1 MFRAWHNPTGILFDP
16 TAIARHLHM
25 LLEGSAPSPDR
36 LVFLNDVWHSWEF
49 HSLFSHPDAATAHAL
64 QSAAVREGQ
73 TALCSAGT
81 LILTLGSAYR
91 YVRSD
96 TGAPVANNHRAA
108 AAEFERQLP
117 EVEELFDELETA
129 IQAVRRVNQDIQILL
144 TVSPVRHARDGL
156 IDNNRSKAR
165 LLELAHRLCDSIKD
179 VHYFPSYEWVID
191 VLRDHRWYDMD
202 LIHPNHAATRE
213 VINLFV
219 AHCMGPRTQEL
230 AEQAFHFTQAARHKA
245 RFPETAAHQ
254 RFLAKQNSEREAF
267 LVEHPEL
274 TWYPPKSE
282 FVLSSFDEK

>member
-1 MFRAWHNPTGILFDP
+1 
-16 TAIARHLHM
+16 M
-25 LLEGSAPSPDR
+25 LLDGNAPTPER

-49 HSLFSHPDAATAHAL
+49 HSRFSHPDAETAYAL
-64 QSAAVREGQ
+64 QSEAVREGQ
-73 TALCSAGT
+73 VALRCAGT
-81 LILTLGSAYR
+81 LILTFGSAYR
-91 YVRSD
+91 YVRLNS
-96 TGAPVANNHRAA
+96 GEPVANNHRAA
-108 AAEFERQLP
+108 AAEFERQMP
-117 EVEELFDELETA
+117 TVQELYDELESA

-165 LLELAHRLCDSIKD
+165 LIELAHQLCESIKD

-219 AHCMGPRTQEL
+219 AHCLESRTQEL
-230 AEQAFHFTQAARHKA
+230 AEQALRFTHAARHKA
-245 RFPETAAHQ
+245 RFPETPAHQ

-267 LVEHPEL
+267 LAGHPEL
-274 TWYPPKSE
+274 TWYPPNLATT
-282 FVLSSFDEK
+282 LSPFDEE